1 MMKSFWPNVRKILN
15 PMDMLIFLTLYL
27 THVRFLKFL
36 HVITMSLRRKVHK
49 IAVTT
54 EYKESIFGFLERPV
68 TMTIM
73 FLPFVYGLDI
83 SNIVMHCLGFDFHIK
98 GDLSRLCC
106 VVYEAVTAGVF
117 ITKLKDFLLNLH
129 RLKTFQRHQLA
140 ISRGDKVPFHRRDHI
155 REGTYCTTPTF
166 PLSSSL
172 SLLLTL
178 SSPFSSTIF
187 TVLSHSGRAKQY
199 CCVDLFI
206 RIMSGSYELGIRIR
220 TRYDTHTHANIHA
233 NTFTIAHTFTYAHM
247 HVRTHTCT
255 HALLST
261 TICKYT
267 SLHTHTY
274 THMHI
279 HVHIHTYIQMH

>member
-1 MMKSFWPNVRKILN
+1 MKSFWPNVRKILN

-129 RLKTFQRHQLA
+129 RLKIFQRHQLMIA
-140 ISRGDKVPFHRRDHI
+140 RGDKVPFHRRDHI
-155 REGTYCTTPTF
+155 REGTYSTYCIVF
-166 PLSSSL
+166 SL
-172 SLLLTL
+172 HFFYLFKSNCLIVFLEGRMLKVFLFSLKFSNLILDYLLNFLEIMFVYVHSYSTILESLTSLFCSIVSTLLLTPKL
-178 SSPFSSTIF
+178 
-187 TVLSHSGRAKQY
+187 V
-199 CCVDLFI
+199 
-206 RIMSGSYELGIRIR
+206 
-220 TRYDTHTHANIHA
+220 
-233 NTFTIAHTFTYAHM
+233 
-247 HVRTHTCT
+247 
-255 HALLST
+255 
-261 TICKYT
+261 
-267 SLHTHTY
+267 
-274 THMHI
+274 
-279 HVHIHTYIQMH
+279 

>member
-1 MMKSFWPNVRKILN
+1 LQNQSCYANLISHSLSLAVTMKSFWPNVRKIFN

-36 HVITMSLRRKVHK
+36 HVITMSMRRKVHK

-83 SNIVMHCLGFDFHIK
+83 ANIAMHCLGFDFHIK

-129 RLKTFQRHQLA
+129 RLKTFQRHQLM

-155 REGTYCTTPTF
+155 REGTYSTYYIV
-166 PLSSSL
+166 
-172 SLLLTL
+172 
-178 SSPFSSTIF
+178 FSI
-187 TVLSHSGRAKQY
+187 Q
-199 CCVDLFI
+199 LFFSRKSNCWI
-206 RIMSGSYELGIRIR
+206 VSIDKKMLEVISVFLK
-220 TRYDTHTHANIHA
+220 
-233 NTFTIAHTFTYAHM
+233 F
-247 HVRTHTCT
+247 
-255 HALLST
+255 
-261 TICKYT
+261 
-267 SLHTHTY
+267 
-274 THMHI
+274 
-279 HVHIHTYIQMH
+279 